1 MSRHEAE
8 SFRWFKSSR
17 SGGQGGQC
25 VEVAAA
31 DETWY
36 VRDSKNPTNGML
48 SVAPAA
54 WRAFVDAVRADL
66 P

>member
-1 MSRHEAE
+1 MTIPDPTALH
-8 SFRWFKSSR
+8 WVKSSR
-17 SGGQGGQC
+17 SSGQGGAC
-25 VEVAAA
+25 VEVAAV
-31 DETWY
+31 DSTFY

-66 P
+66 R